1 MATKRNNTSTK
12 TRKSAKGSTQLTVEM
27 MKTPLFWILLAVCLI
42 FYLIMHNCSGKE
54 DEKEQKIQETPTTI
68 TSIQEVAEWEFL
80 TVQLEEVVD
89 TTLKKT
95 FSGTRSTRI
104 YTGTARLGIDMKNVK
119 ENWLNCHGDTAKV
132 QLPKI
137 TLLDKN
143 IIDDTKTRVFYES
156 GKVSATLKE
165 GMYQNAKKR
174 MKKDALTDENLVAA
188 KENAESQFRSMFY
201 ALGYKVIDIEFEK

>member
-1 MATKRNNTSTK
+1 MATKKNNTSTK

-27 MKTPLFWILLAVCLI
+27 MKTPLFWILLAVCLVL
-42 FYLIMHNCSGKE
+42 YLIMHNCKGKE

-68 TSIQEVAEWEFL
+68 ISIQEVAEWEFL

-89 TTLKKT
+89 TALKKS
-95 FSGTRSTRI
+95 FSNTQSTRI

-119 ENWLNCHGDTAKV
+119 KSWLNCHGDTAEV

-137 TLLDKN
+137 SLLDKN

-165 GMYQNAKKR
+165 GMYQCAKKK
-174 MKKDALTDENLVAA
+174 MKLDALTEENLGAA
-188 KENAESQFRSMFY
+188 KENAENQFRSIFS
-201 ALGYKVIDIEFEK
+201 ALGYKVIVIEFEK